1 MTDGDRGRD
10 YRGLHRLEVLVAATD
25 GGDAAALEAGLRD
38 LGCVVPPPATS
49 VGDALAL
56 LRAFRPDLALLDAG
70 LAGGR
75 PAAVAEALAGMGVPF
90 VLVLAPGDD
99 PAPGDDRPDDDD
111 DDDDDEGGI
120 GDGPALRLAP
130 RLRGRPGP
138 GELRRTVLD
147 LARRRPA
154 DRGRG

>member
-1 MTDGDRGRD
+1 MTSGDRERD
-10 YRGLHRLEVLVAATD
+10 HRGLHRLEVLVATD
-25 GGDAAALEAGLRD
+25 GGDAAALEAGLRG

-56 LRAFRPDLALLDAG
+56 LRAFRPDLALVGAG

-99 PAPGDDRPDDDD
+99 PAPGDDRPDE
-111 DDDDDEGGI
+111 DEDGI
-120 GDGPALRLAP
+120 GPAQALRLAP

-138 GELRRTVLD
+138 GELRRTVLE

-154 DRGRG
+154 DRSRG

>member
-1 MTDGDRGRD
+1 MMTTGGDRGRD
-10 YRGLHRLEVLVAATD
+10 YGGLHRLEVLVATD

-56 LRAFRPDLALLDAG
+56 LRAFRPDLALLGAG

-75 PAAVAEALAGMGVPF
+75 ATAVAEALAGMGVPF

-99 PAPGDDRPDDDD
+99 RPDE
-111 DDDDDEGGI
+111 DEDGT
-120 GDGPALRLAP
+120 GPALRLAP

-138 GELRRTVLD
+138 GELRRAVLD
-147 LARRRPA
+147 LARLRPA